1 MGTNAEKI
9 QLANITID
17 SKFQTRGQNDEE
29 TVAAYAELI
38 TAEENPNSW
47 PFAEPVRITIV
58 GGYYYLTDGFHR
70 YAAAKRVGRRYVLA
84 SVKVGTY
91 LEAFQDALGA
101 NASHGRQRTNQEK
114 NNIVVVALSEPEI
127 SKLSNRAIAKICHVS
142 ELLVRKHRPA
152 KSKPQVRF
160 NRSQSG
166 GGNSKSPSDF
176 LESLAKKEALEP
188 GDLAGL
194 KLPGL
199 KALAKLRG
207 VELAVT
213 KKAEIVKALLGELLP
228 EPKDSKTSADPTHK
242 KKPEEPPKPV
252 NYQAILDRVEPAGFS
267 GEVCVTL
274 PIVFDKNYSRRNE
287 QINLR
292 QLDPGERFAFQA
304 VKKGLE
310 NSEDRPK
317 VVTATSVLRYLLK
330 TLAAGILAELE
341 ENETG
346 D

>member
-1 MGTNAEKI
+1 MAKNKLPSVGGVKP
-9 QLANITID
+9 
-17 SKFQTRGQNDEE
+17 
-29 TVAAYAELI
+29 
-38 TAEENPNSW
+38 EEN
-47 PFAEPVRITIV
+47 
-58 GGYYYLTDGFHR
+58 
-70 YAAAKRVGRRYVLA
+70 
-84 SVKVGTY
+84 
-91 LEAFQDALGA
+91 A
-101 NASHGRQRTNQEK
+101 NNED
-114 NNIVVVALSEPEI
+114 
-127 SKLSNRAIAKICHVS
+127 
-142 ELLVRKHRPA
+142 
-152 KSKPQVRF
+152 QVRF

-176 LESLAKKEALEP
+176 LDSLAKKEALEP

-207 VELAVT
+207 VELSVT
-213 KKAEIVKALLGELLP
+213 KKADIVKALVGELLP
-228 EPKDSKTSADPTHK
+228 EPPKDSETPSDPNPEK
-242 KKPEEPPKPV
+242 KHEEPPKTV

-267 GEVCVTL
+267 GEVYVTL

-310 NSEDRPK
+310 NSDDRPK

>member
-1 MGTNAEKI
+1 M
-9 QLANITID
+9 
-17 SKFQTRGQNDEE
+17 
-29 TVAAYAELI
+29 
-38 TAEENPNSW
+38 
-47 PFAEPVRITIV
+47 
-58 GGYYYLTDGFHR
+58 
-70 YAAAKRVGRRYVLA
+70 
-84 SVKVGTY
+84 
-91 LEAFQDALGA
+91 
-101 NASHGRQRTNQEK
+101 
-114 NNIVVVALSEPEI
+114 
-127 SKLSNRAIAKICHVS
+127 
-142 ELLVRKHRPA
+142 
-152 KSKPQVRF
+152 RF

-310 NSEDRPK
+310 NSDDRPK

-341 ENETG
+341 ENQTG
-346 D
+346 G